1 MRKYQAIWE
10 QVKIAGAAELIAP
23 VASHP
28 RIVNAVR
35 KEKMKD
41 LGWALL
47 QVEADPNKKHML
59 MNYSE
64 GKHLK
69 FYLTQKHTIL
79 STL

>member
-10 QVKIAGAAELIAP
+10 QVKLTGTAELIAP
-23 VASHP
+23 VASHT

-47 QVEADPNKKHML
+47 QVEANPDAKHML

-69 FYLTQKHTIL
+69 FYLTKKDSIL